1 MPTSATGTSAT
12 RRAPRVGIPRERTRG
27 FTLIEI
33 LVVITI
39 IGVITAAVVL
49 SVTTTGR
56 DRELEK
62 EGDRLLA
69 LINYTREQA
78 ELQTR
83 EYGVMF
89 TDDGYEFLTYD
100 NRRAAW
106 RGVFEDDALSARKL
120 PYGLTFALSIESR
133 PVNFSRPK
141 DAKDKTPQLMI
152 YSNGDLT
159 TFQATLL
166 RDAGLRSITLT
177 EDQDGLVVQKPM
189 VEMKRP

>member
-12 RRAPRVGIPRERTRG
+12 SRAPRRPGARRARG

-39 IGVITAAVVL
+39 IGVIAAATIL
-49 SVTTTGR
+49 SLTSSGR

-69 LINYTREQA
+69 LVNYAREQA

-89 TDDGYEFLTYD
+89 SDDGYEFLTYD

-106 RGVFEDDALSARKL
+106 RGVFEDDALAERKL

-133 PVNFSRPK
+133 PVTFNRPK

-159 TFQATLL
+159 TFAATLQ
-166 RDAGLRSITLT
+166 RDGGLRSITLT
-177 EDQDGLVVQKPM
+177 QDDKGLVVEKPM
-189 VEMKRP
+189 VEVKRP

>member
-12 RRAPRVGIPRERTRG
+12 SRPRWRPAAPRARG
-27 FTLIEI
+27 FTLIEV
-33 LVVITI
+33 LVVVTI
-39 IGVITAAVVL
+39 IGLIAAATIL
-49 SVTTTGR
+49 SLTSGGR

-69 LINYTREQA
+69 LVNYAREQA

-83 EYGVMF
+83 EFGVMF
-89 TDDGYEFLTYD
+89 SDDGYEFLTYD

-106 RGVFEDDALSARKL
+106 RGVFEDDALAERRL

-133 PVNFSRPK
+133 PVTFANRPK

-159 TFQATLL
+159 TFAATLQ
-166 RDAGLRSITLT
+166 RDGGLRSITLT
-177 EDQDGLVVQKPM
+177 QDDKGVVIEKPM
-189 VEMKRP
+189 VEVKRP

>member
-120 PYGLTFALSIESR
+120 PYGLTVALSIESR

-177 EDQDGLVVQKPM
+177 EDEDGLVVQKPM

>member
-1 MPTSATGTSAT
+1 MPTSATGTSAIRRT
-12 RRAPRVGIPRERTRG
+12 PPLPAARRAAG
-27 FTLIEI
+27 FTLVEI
-33 LVVITI
+33 LVVVTI
-39 IGVITAAVVL
+39 IGVIAAATVL
-49 SVTTTGR
+49 SLTSSGR

-69 LINYTREQA
+69 LVNYTREQA

-83 EYGVMF
+83 EFGVMF

-106 RGVFEDDALSARKL
+106 RGVFEDDALAERKL

-133 PVNFSRPK
+133 PVTFNRPK

-159 TFQATLL
+159 TFAATLQ
-166 RDAGLRSITLT
+166 REGGMRSVTLT
-177 EDQDGLVVQKPM
+177 EDDKGQVVEQPM
-189 VEMKRP
+189 VEHKP